1 VSVQRFNDAPFFRAL
16 SPLPSSPLQM
26 SSYAIALP
34 QPPALRSGGT
44 NVDAEWPAETI
55 VNAHD
60 LGKGVSWALAIEAA
74 AALAICVVWRLWHFL

>member
-1 VSVQRFNDAPFFRAL
+1 MSVHRFNDAPLFAAS

-26 SSYAIALP
+26 SSYAGALP

-60 LGKGVSWALAIEAA
+60 LGKGVSWALAIEGA
-74 AALAICVVWRLWHFL
+74 AALAICLVWRLWHFL